1 MKLPKLITMKV
12 GKSEICARLTCRRY
26 CVHSPLLFELLKAH
40 EDLSQVSEDARLL
53 NNWLENIANL
63 FRFTLQNRSI
73 IGALTI
79 GDEEGAHAF
88 VALCMWQQNQT
99 ESLRVSGDPVAWWFQ
114 RFVEIST
121 AEDA

>member
-1 MKLPKLITMKV
+1 
-12 GKSEICARLTCRRY
+12 
-26 CVHSPLLFELLKAH
+26 
-40 EDLSQVSEDARLL
+40 LS
-53 NNWLENIANL
+53 NWLENIAN
-63 FRFTLQNRSI
+63 RFQVTFQNGSI

-88 VALCMWQQNQT
+88 VALCMWQHNQT

-121 AEDA
+121 ADDA